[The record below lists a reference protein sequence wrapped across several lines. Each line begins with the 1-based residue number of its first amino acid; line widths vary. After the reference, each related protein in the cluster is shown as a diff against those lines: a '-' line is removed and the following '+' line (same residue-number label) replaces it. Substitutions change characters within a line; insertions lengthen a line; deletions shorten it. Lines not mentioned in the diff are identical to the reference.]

1 MKDGMVEKK
10 AFEEIKGKDK
20 NLKIEGEMKKD
31 SPYTITVNGKDIKIA
46 KDMKVGIKEGSQYEE
61 DIKQLAE
68 NPFIFHFEQEG
79 EFPGEMQVEITV
91 DKEDGEYLFMKY
103 NQQERKADYIQ
114 KVTVKDKKTKFI
126 VSEGGDYFIDKR
138 VKTKSLNEKKEET
151 KEKFLFKTPE
161 KEDEVMVAGTKKE
174 TNPVVI
180 AVASVIILGAAVGGV
195 WYYYLRKKRK
205 QGEKN
210 EK

>member
-1 MKDGMVEKK
+1 
-10 AFEEIKGKDK
+10 
-20 NLKIEGEMKKD
+20 MKKD

-103 NQQERKADYIQ
+103 NQQERKADYLLFQ
-114 KVTVKDKKTKFI
+114 KAEITLSI
-126 VSEGGDYFIDKR
+126 
-138 VKTKSLNEKKEET
+138 
-151 KEKFLFKTPE
+151 
-161 KEDEVMVAGTKKE
+161 
-174 TNPVVI
+174 
-180 AVASVIILGAAVGGV
+180 SV
-195 WYYYLRKKRK
+195 
-205 QGEKN
+205 
-210 EK
+210 

>member
-1 MKDGMVEKK
+1 
-10 AFEEIKGKDK
+10 
-20 NLKIEGEMKKD
+20 MKKD
-31 SPYTITVNGKDIKIA
+31 SPYTITVNGKDIKTA

-138 VKTKSLNEKKEET
+138 VKTKSLNEKK
-151 KEKFLFKTPE
+151 
-161 KEDEVMVAGTKKE
+161 
-174 TNPVVI
+174 
-180 AVASVIILGAAVGGV
+180 
-195 WYYYLRKKRK
+195 RK
-205 QGEKN
+205 
-210 EK
+210 

>member
-1 MKDGMVEKK
+1 MVEKK

-31 SPYTITVNGKDIKIA
+31 SPYTITVNGKDIKTV

-151 KEKFLFKTPE
+151 KEKSNPE
-161 KEDEVMVAGTKKE
+161 TLDKEDEVIVAGTKKE

-180 AVASVIILGAAVGGV
+180 AVASVIILGAAAGGV
-195 WYYYLRKKRK
+195 WYYYLRKKTR
-205 QGEKN
+205 
-210 EK
+210 

>member
-1 MKDGMVEKK
+1 MVEKK

-31 SPYTITVNGKDIKIA
+31 SPYTITVNGKDIKTV

-138 VKTKSLNEKKEET
+138 VKTKSLNEKKEEI
-151 KEKFLFKTPE
+151 KEKSLFKTPE

-180 AVASVIILGAAVGGV
+180 AVASVIILGAAAGGV
-195 WYYYLRKKRK
+195 WYYYLRKKTR
-205 QGEKN
+205 
-210 EK
+210 